1 MQGDG
6 DHNIAGDRMPSA
18 PSEMMSVTSRKLLG
32 QEESI
37 L

>member
-1 MQGDG
+1 MEGDG
-6 DHNIAGDRMPSA
+6 DDNVAGDKVPST
-18 PSEMMSVTSRKLLG
+18 PSDMMSVTSRKLLG

>member
-6 DHNIAGDRMPSA
+6 DHNIAGDRVPSA
-18 PSEMMSVTSRKLLG
+18 LSDMSVTSRKLLG